1 AWWETSQKFTAVRN
15 TPGRPS
21 PSAVLGAAIHPIS
34 VAVVRTASPMPMHH
48 SAATRPVT
56 YRGREDGGTA
66 GPRRAGRSRAPDA
79 SPRSGRPGALPP
91 PPGASAAARD
101 PALASLTRSM
111 LAPRPPPGGPMARRV
126 AFVVTRAGR
135 RGPVLGG
142 TWERRRGAGRER
154 RPGRRA
160 ARASFAIAGDQ
171 RFFMISRMMT
181 AVSLG
186 VLPTR
191 TPTFS
196 RASFFASAVPD
207 EPDTMAPAWPMVL
220 PSGAVNPA

>member
-1 AWWETSQKFTAVRN
+1 RHETRHVQGTGGRGRRGPAPGGPVARAGRLSALRP
-15 TPGRPS
+15 PGRPPPAAGRVGGRTGS
-21 PSAVLGAAIHPIS
+21 SARIAHALHA
-34 VAVVRTASPMPMHH
+34 
-48 SAATRPVT
+48 
-56 YRGREDGGTA
+56 GTA
-66 GPRRAGRSRAPDA
+66 PGP
-79 SPRSGRPGALPP
+79 GRPHGPACRLCRH
-91 PPGASAAARD
+91 PG
-101 PALASLTRSM
+101 P
-111 LAPRPPPGGPMARRV
+111 V
-126 AFVVTRAGR
+126 AG
-135 RGPVLGG
+135 GPVLGG
-142 TWERRRGAGRER
+142 TRERRRGAGRER

-220 PSGAVNPA
+220 PSGAVNPAT